1 MLQNSLTY
9 SFNGFSDNCQVYA
22 NVGNVGNVS
31 GHKTRDIQSK

>member
-31 GHKTRDIQSK
+31 GHKNRDIQSK